1 MDHEKGVIIEMKDIG
16 PNVKRDEIKA
26 ILAVFGT
33 VKYVELQ
40 NGSTEG
46 FLRMEQPEEALKVV
60 KLVAENQTP
69 IGGKVP
75 QLRILEGDE
84 EETYWQK
91 IKSSSSSRDGRKKGR
106 GGKRGRGRK
115 KKF

>member
-1 MDHEKGVIIEMKDIG
+1 
-16 PNVKRDEIKA
+16 
-26 ILAVFGT
+26 
-33 VKYVELQ
+33 VKYIEFQL
-40 NGSTEG
+40 GSTEG
-46 FLRMEQPEEALKVV
+46 YLRMDQPEEALKVV

-75 QLRILEGDE
+75 QLRILEGEE

-91 IKSSSSSRDGRKKGR
+91 IKTSSKGRDGKKKGK